1 MQPDLNAR
9 AEERRALNC
18 ADIPCVEGP
27 QGRRNVTFRQLQY
40 FLVLAKVGSYGR
52 AAKACGVTQ
61 STLSLMI
68 QRLEQELGI
77 ILFDR
82 RSNPATLTPLG
93 RRLRSHARVIV
104 RNVDKMRALSQLSRE
119 ENNKN
124 SSGTVVD

>member
-1 MQPDLNAR
+1 M
-9 AEERRALNC
+9 
-18 ADIPCVEGP
+18 
-27 QGRRNVTFRQLQY
+27 TFRQLQY